1 MIGHERY
8 KPLPDDLG
16 HNSGDQLMIPKPSR
30 RSVLV
35 AAGSAAAA
43 SALPAA
49 TSIAVAHPAE
59 PAFRSA
65 GDLVAALAQRE
76 TSARE
81 LLDLA
86 IARIEALDAK
96 INAVVVRDFDRRP
109 MPPTRLW
116 RGASAARCSACR

>member
-1 MIGHERY
+1 
-8 KPLPDDLG
+8 
-16 HNSGDQLMIPKPSR
+16 MIPKPSR

-59 PAFRSA
+59 PAYRSA